1 MVPKLET
8 PMQLAL
14 LAYYVIFFAIAFVW
28 PTWRL
33 WRRDR
38 INALV
43 LPFDDSAYGVVSKGF
58 RLLILGL
65 FAVLI
70 AALWLPTTQFG
81 PLPWLDHAAVSIAG
95 VVLLVGSLVLIVVA
109 QAQMGRS
116 WRIGIDTGRRTSLV
130 QTGVFSRSRNPIF
143 LSMRINLFGLL
154 LVWPNATNLA
164 AFLLGEVLMQV
175 QVRLEEDHLGR
186 MLGAEYANYRGRVP
200 RWVFVR

>member
-1 MVPKLET
+1 MPAT
-8 PMQLAL
+8 L
-14 LAYYVIFFAIAFVW
+14 LAYFLTYFAVAFLW

-38 INALV
+38 INAFV
-43 LPFDDSAYGVVSKGF
+43 LPFDDTAYGVVSKGF

-70 AALWLPTTQFG
+70 AALWLPMDQWG
-81 PLPWLDHAAVSIAG
+81 PLPWLNHAVVRMAG
-95 VVLLVGSLVLIVVA
+95 ISLMAGSLVLIVVA

-116 WRIGIDTGRRTSLV
+116 WRIGIDTGRPTALV
-130 QTGVFSRSRNPIF
+130 QAGVFSRSRNPIF
-143 LSMRINLFGLL
+143 LSMRGNLLGLL
-154 LVWPNATNLA
+154 LLWPNAATIV

-186 MLGAEYANYRGRVP
+186 TVGAEYESYRGRVP
-200 RWVFVR
+200 RWAVFQ

>member
-1 MVPKLET
+1 
-8 PMQLAL
+8 MQVAL
-14 LAYYVIFFAIAFVW
+14 LSYYLAFFAIAFVW

-33 WRRDR
+33 WRAER

-43 LPFDDSAYGVVSKGF
+43 LPFDDTAYGVVSKGF

-70 AALWLPTTQFG
+70 SAVWLPGDLFG
-81 PLPWLDHAAVSIAG
+81 YLPWLDHAAVRIAG
-95 VVLLVGSLVLIVVA
+95 AGLLLVSLVLIVVA

-116 WRIGIDTGRRTSLV
+116 WRIGIDTGRRTALV
-130 QTGVFSRSRNPIF
+130 QTGVFARSRNPIF

-154 LVWPNATNLA
+154 LVWPNAATIA

-186 MLGAEYANYRGRVP
+186 MLGTEYEDYRRQTP
-200 RWVFVR
+200 RWVLAG

>member
-1 MVPKLET
+1 MKF
-8 PMQLAL
+8 AL
-14 LAYYVIFFAIAFVW
+14 LGFYLAFFAIAFVW

-33 WRRDR
+33 WRAER

-43 LPFDDSAYGVVSKGF
+43 LPFDDTAYGEVSKGF

-70 AALWLPTTQFG
+70 AAVWLPMDLFG
-81 PLPWLDHAAVSIAG
+81 PLLWLDHAPVRIVGAG
-95 VVLLVGSLVLIVVA
+95 LLLASLALIVVA
-109 QAQMGRS
+109 QAQMAGS
-116 WRIGIDTGRRTSLV
+116 WRIGIDTGRRTALV
-130 QTGVFSRSRNPIF
+130 HTGVFSRSRNPIF

-154 LVWPNATNLA
+154 LIWPNAATFA

-186 MLGAEYANYRGRVP
+186 MLGAEYEDYRVRTP
-200 RWVFVR
+200 RWVLGG

>member
-1 MVPKLET
+1 M
-8 PMQLAL
+8 MQIAL
-14 LAYYVIFFAIAFVW
+14 LGYYLAFFAIAFVW

-33 WRRDR
+33 WRAER

-43 LPFDDSAYGVVSKGF
+43 LPFDDTAYGVVSKGF
-58 RLLILGL
+58 RLVILVL

-70 AALWLPTTQFG
+70 AAVWLPADLFG
-81 PLPWLDHAAVSIAG
+81 PLPWLENTAVRIAG
-95 VVLLVGSLVLIVVA
+95 AGLLVLSLGLIVVA

-116 WRIGIDTGRRTSLV
+116 WRIGIDTGLRTTLV
-130 QTGVFSRSRNPIF
+130 QTGIFSRSRNPIF

-154 LVWPNATNLA
+154 LVWPNAATLA

-186 MLGAEYANYRGRVP
+186 MLGEAYEDYRRRTP
-200 RWVFVR
+200 RWVLGG

>member
-1 MVPKLET
+1 
-8 PMQLAL
+8 MQIAL
-14 LAYYVIFFAIAFVW
+14 LTYYFAFFAIAFVW

-33 WRRDR
+33 WRTER

-43 LPFDDSAYGVVSKGF
+43 LPFDDTAYGVVSKGF
-58 RLLILGL
+58 RLMILGL

-70 AALWLPTTQFG
+70 AAVWLPGNLFG
-81 PLPWLDHAAVSIAG
+81 PLPWLDHAAVRIAG
-95 VVLLVGSLVLIVVA
+95 AGLLLASLVLIVVA

-116 WRIGIDTGRRTSLV
+116 WRVGIDTGRRTALV
-130 QTGVFSRSRNPIF
+130 QTGVFSRTRNPIF

-154 LVWPNATNLA
+154 LVWPNAATLA

-186 MLGAEYANYRGRVP
+186 MIGADYEDYRRRTP
-200 RWVFVR
+200 RWVLGG

>member
-1 MVPKLET
+1 MRLV
-8 PMQLAL
+8 L
-14 LAYYVIFFAIAFVW
+14 LAYYLSFFAIAFVW

-33 WRRDR
+33 WQAER

-43 LPFDDSAYGVVSKGF
+43 LPFDDTAYGVVSKGF

-70 AALWLPTTQFG
+70 AAVWLPGNLFG
-81 PLPWLDHAAVSIAG
+81 PLPGLDHAAVRFAG
-95 VVLLVGSLVLIVVA
+95 VGLLLTSFVLIVVA
-109 QAQMGRS
+109 QARMGRS
-116 WRIGIDTGRRTSLV
+116 WRIGIDSGRRTALV
-130 QTGVFSRSRNPIF
+130 QTGLFSRTRNPIF

-154 LVWPNATNLA
+154 LVWPNAATLA

-186 MLGAEYANYRGRVP
+186 MLGTEYEDYRRQTP
-200 RWVFVR
+200 RWFLAG